1 MTEPISPLPALPP
14 RPAVTLRQVGALLFD
29 LLLVALVWFGLSL
42 RFNWVNW
49 SEGTDLHPDEY
60 GLTST
65 LTRLQIP
72 ATLDEYFNT
81 RISPISP
88 YQRYDENGA
97 PTVPGPDNRMRW
109 GQWPIIL
116 LKLAATLTDNTGYTE
131 QRLLG
136 RTLSA
141 LADSLAVLL
150 IILIGARL
158 YNQRVG
164 LLAGALSALAVMQ
177 IQQSHFMTSDNFGTL
192 FVTLGMYAAVRV
204 AQSAPASRALWGW
217 AAAFGVCFGMAV
229 ATRINL
235 APFFGVLLVA
245 VLAAFWPRLERGG
258 WLNTAQWTAPLA
270 VLALA
275 GVIALVT
282 FRLTHPMSFR
292 AETGDT
298 TLFTLTPNKDWLDS
312 LAVASAESSGQAG
325 GPPAEQWTN
334 RPTLVFPFV
343 NMVLYGLGL
352 PLGLMAWLGVLWAG
366 WRTLKDDWRVHIVP
380 LVWALGFFLF
390 MGTRWVMSV
399 RYFLPIYPFMALF
412 AAWAL
417 YELWGRVRAWPASRP
432 AARWGQAGAALL
444 FAVVVGGTLSWAW
457 GFTNIYRAG
466 NTRVN
471 ASRWI
476 YQNIPAPLNVRIQ
489 TADGRIYT
497 EPLPFA
503 PDLPLTADQIYQ
515 VNFRAKVSG
524 QVVGVHTARAVNTLD
539 MSAPG
544 QLNVTLTT
552 DAGAALTQGV
562 LTVLPIAGDDVRGQF
577 ASADLPPARV
587 EADQNYALR
596 LQAVPGSV
604 IVLGGSVIANE
615 NWDEALPSRLD
626 GRDGFGGL
634 YRGLEMSVR
643 WLDDDYKRQMYF
655 TNLPQVDYIILPS
668 QRGLWSVSRL
678 PAMYPMTME
687 YYRALFDGRLGF
699 ELVAEFHNPIV
710 VGPLYVSDVGGTVGW
725 GAPPRPLPHWPDN
738 PFNFNLF
745 AAEEAFS
752 VYDHAPVWIFRKR
765 ADFSPDQVQAV
776 LGGID
781 LTTVV
786 NQGPRD
792 ATEMPTALMLPPD
805 LLAVQRA
812 GGTWRAM
819 FDPDSWINTNEA
831 LAVAA
836 WYVTLLLFG
845 ALAFPVTFVAFGG
858 LADRGYA
865 LSKTVALL
873 IVTWL
878 VWMAA
883 SLQWADYSQ
892 RTIAL
897 ALGVLALGS
906 ALALAFRWR
915 DLLEFLGQNTR
926 YVLAVEAVTLAL
938 FGFMLAIRFG
948 NPDLW
953 HPNFGGEKPM
963 DFSYFNA
970 VLRSTYF
977 PPYDPWF
984 AGGYLNYYYYGFV
997 VAGIPTKLLGVAPA
1011 LAYNLLLPMFF
1022 ALLGVNAF
1030 GVAYNLTARLRSTHP
1045 RLPYLAGVAA
1055 ALMIAV
1061 LGNLG
1066 QVKTFINGFQR
1077 ASDAGALAQS
1087 WVGSNPATQLVN
1099 GMWRVFTGQTD
1110 MPVGTG
1116 SWYWDATR
1124 IIPFREGDGAGP
1136 ITEFPF
1142 FTFLYADLHA
1152 HLMSLPFTV
1161 LALAW
1166 ALAYFLGARQRQ
1178 HWAVTAWQLTLG
1190 GLALGILVPI
1200 NTWDYPVYLALA
1212 LVGMLAGHAL
1222 AAPKLS
1228 RVYVFEVVVRVG
1240 AVVGL
1245 AALLYHPYE
1254 QWFAS
1259 AYTRAEPWNGS
1270 NTPLEA
1276 FWYVHGLF
1284 LFILVSFLVRETRA
1298 WLADTPAEA
1307 VTALAEVWGWVV
1319 GALAMLGLALAALLY
1334 LQVNTALAALPLMA
1348 WAGLLLLRPDL
1359 PPEKR
1364 VILFL
1369 LGTGLALTLV
1379 VELVTLSGDI
1389 GRMNTVFKF
1398 YLQVWTLF
1406 SVAAGAALAF
1416 VWSTRHEWLPAWRTV
1431 WTGALTA
1438 LVFASALYTVTAA
1451 SAKIRDRFPSVAA
1464 IANSGCQ
1471 PLPGMVLPYT
1481 ETPRPADQPPGL
1493 YGLRYMTWSAYCDN
1507 TYFLPLVYD
1516 YEAIRWLQDN
1526 VQGSP
1531 VLVEA
1536 QTFNLYRM
1544 SSRYAWNTGLP
1555 NVVGW
1560 DWHQRQQRGAAP
1572 SNNISQRGYEV
1583 SDFYQNP
1590 DIESARAFLRR
1601 YDAGY
1606 VALGPM
1612 ERAYYPAE
1620 GLAKFPAMVAQ
1631 GLLRVAYENPG
1642 VVIYEVVK
1650 PSPPTAP

>member
-1 MTEPISPLPALPP
+1 MTEPTLPTSPEPPAAPP
-14 RPAVTLRQVGALLFD
+14 APRLSVTPRQVGALLFD
-29 LLLVALVWFGLSL
+29 LLLVALIWFGIGL

-72 ATLDEYFNT
+72 ATLEDYFNT

-116 LKLAATLTDNTGYTE
+116 LKLAATLTDNTGYSE

-136 RTLSA
+136 RALSA
-141 LADSLAVLL
+141 AADMFAVLL
-150 IILIGARL
+150 IIVIGTRL

-192 FVTLGMYAAVRV
+192 FVAVGMYAAVRV
-204 AQSAPASRALWGW
+204 AQAGPGSRAMWGW
-217 AAAFGVCFGMAV
+217 ATAFGVCFGMAV

-235 APFFGVLLVA
+235 APFFGVLMVA
-245 VLAAFWPRLERGG
+245 VLAAFWPRLQRGG
-258 WLNTAQWTAPLA
+258 WLNTAAWSLPLA

-275 GVIALVT
+275 GVMSLLT
-282 FRLTHPMSFR
+282 FRVTHPMSFR

-352 PLGLMAWLGVLWAG
+352 PLGVMAWLGVLWAG
-366 WRTLKDDWRVHIVP
+366 WRTLKHDWRVHAVP

-399 RYFLPIYPFMALF
+399 RYFLPIYPFLALF

-417 YELWGRVRAWPASRP
+417 YEIWARVRARP
-432 AARWGQAGAALL
+432 ARWAQVGAAAL
-444 FAVVVGGTLSWAW
+444 FALTVGGTLSWAW

-489 TADGRIYT
+489 LADGTVYN
-497 EPLPFA
+497 EPLPFP
-503 PDLPLTADQIYQ
+503 PDLPLTADQVYQ
-515 VNFRAKVSG
+515 VNFRAQVTG
-524 QVVGVHTARAVNTLD
+524 HVVGVYAARAINTLNLA
-539 MSAPG
+539 APG

-552 DAGAALTQGV
+552 DTGETLSQGALP
-562 LTVLPIAGDDVRGQF
+562 VLPIIADEVRGQP
-577 ASADLPPARV
+577 ASATLPPISL
-587 EADQNYALR
+587 EADKNYALR
-596 LQAVPGSV
+596 LQAAPGSV
-604 IVLGGSVIANE
+604 IVLSGSVIANE
-615 NWDEALPSRLD
+615 NWDESLPSRLD

-643 WLDDDYKRQMYF
+643 WLDDENKRQMYF
-655 TNLPQVDYIILPS
+655 NNLPQVDYLILPS

-678 PAMYPMTME
+678 PAMYPMTMD

-710 VGPLYVSDVGGTVGW
+710 VGPLHVSDVGGTVGW

-738 PFNFNLF
+738 PFNFNLL

-752 VYDHAPVWIFRKR
+752 VYDHAPVWIFKKR
-765 ADFSPDQVQAV
+765 ADFSPDMVQAV
-776 LGGID
+776 LGTLD
-781 LTTVV
+781 LTAVV

-792 ATEMPTALMLPPD
+792 ATEMPTALMLPAD
-805 LLAVQRA
+805 LLAAQRA
-812 GGTWRAM
+812 GGTWSAM
-819 FDPDSWINTNEA
+819 FDATSWVNTNEG
-831 LAVAA
+831 LAVLA
-836 WYVTLLLFG
+836 WYVTLLLLG
-845 ALAFPVTFVAFGG
+845 ALAFPVTFVAFGAF
-858 LADRGYA
+858 ADRGYA

-873 IVTWL
+873 ILTWL
-878 VWMAA
+878 VWLAA
-883 SLQWADYSQ
+883 SLQWADYS
-892 RTIAL
+892 RGTIVL
-897 ALGVLALGS
+897 AVGVLALGS
-906 ALALAFRWR
+906 ALVLAFRWR
-915 DLLEFLGQNTR
+915 EVLEFLGQNTR
-926 YVLAVEAVTLAL
+926 YILAVEGVTLAL
-938 FGFMLAIRFG
+938 FVLMLGIRFG

-997 VAGIPTKLLGVAPA
+997 VAGIPTKLLGVVPA

-1022 ALLGVNAF
+1022 ALLGINAF
-1030 GVAYNLTARLRSTHP
+1030 GVAYNLAARLQPVHP

-1066 QVKTFINGFQR
+1066 QVKTFITGFQR
-1077 ASDAGALAQS
+1077 ASDVGALAQS
-1087 WVGSNPATQLVN
+1087 WAGNNPATQLAN
-1099 GMWRVFTGQTD
+1099 GLWRVFTGQSD
-1110 MPVGTG
+1110 IPIGTG

-1166 ALAYFLGARQRQ
+1166 ALAYFLGVARRQ
-1178 HWAVTAWQLTLG
+1178 SLAETAWQLALG

-1222 AAPKLS
+1222 TNLTLT
-1228 RVYVFEVVVRVG
+1228 RMNVFNVLVRVG
-1240 AVVGL
+1240 TVVGL
-1245 AALLYHPYE
+1245 AALLYRPYE

-1259 AYTRAEPWNGS
+1259 AYTSAEPWNGS
-1270 NTPLEA
+1270 NTPLES

-1298 WLADTPAEA
+1298 WLADTPAEV
-1307 VTALAEVWGWVV
+1307 VTVLGEVWGWVV
-1319 GALAMLGLALAALLY
+1319 GALVMLALALAALLY
-1334 LQVNTALAALPLMA
+1334 LQVNTALVALPLMA
-1348 WAGLLLLRPDL
+1348 WAGALLLRPDL
-1359 PPEKR
+1359 PNEKR

-1406 SVAAGAALAF
+1406 SVAAGAALAH
-1416 VWSTRHEWLPAWRTV
+1416 VWSTRHEWQPNWRSV
-1431 WTGALTA
+1431 WTGTLTV

-1451 SAKIRDRFPSVAA
+1451 SAKMRDRFPGVTA
-1464 IANSGCQ
+1464 IPNSGCQ
-1471 PLPGMVLPYT
+1471 ALPDMVLPYT
-1481 ETPRPADQPPGL
+1481 ETPSPVDQPPGL
-1493 YGLRYMTWSAYCDN
+1493 YGLNYMTWSAYCDN

-1526 VQGSP
+1526 VAGSP

-1572 SNNISQRGYEV
+1572 SNNVPQRGYEV

-1590 DIESARAFLRR
+1590 NLESAIAFLRR
-1601 YDAGY
+1601 YDVGY
-1606 VALGPM
+1606 VVVGPM
-1612 ERAYYPAE
+1612 ERAYYPAD
-1620 GLAKFPAMVAQ
+1620 GLAKFATLVSQ
-1631 GLLRVAYENPG
+1631 GVLRPAYENPG
-1642 VVIYEVVK
+1642 VIIYEVVK
-1650 PSPPTAP
+1650 